1 MNSIKM
7 NKAKSLVDENREN
20 SLKYKMKKKHLY
32 KLN

>member
-7 NKAKSLVDENREN
+7 NKAKLLVDENREN
-20 SLKYKMKKKHLY
+20 NLKYEMKKKHLY